1 MRERCGKKLWLKI
14 NQKNVIIVGSSGLV
28 SLSLYQKMAVIVQI
42 VAVRMFQIIMIKL
55 APVQYADNCTLIIV
69 LVERGQCI
77 FSLGS

>member
-1 MRERCGKKLWLKI
+1 M
-14 NQKNVIIVGSSGLV
+14 GSSGLV